1 MLYLCKV
8 GVSEV
13 VSTGFRHLSG
23 SCRIV
28 SSLQIL
34 CLERG
39 GGGTGWWPRR
49 VERVERSQHT
59 MEFTSRRSASRTWG
73 AMMRKNFKLKSRG
86 CLCCCTVVE
95 IVMPICFFALM
106 CLPKVTPS

>member
-1 MLYLCKV
+1 
-8 GVSEV
+8 
-13 VSTGFRHLSG
+13 
-23 SCRIV
+23 
-28 SSLQIL
+28 
-34 CLERG
+34 
-39 GGGTGWWPRR
+39 
-49 VERVERSQHT
+49 